1 MLRKWT
7 SYLTEKL
14 DTRFKR
20 IGLLAF
26 GPSFLTLLILA
37 IAWNVQTLSRG
48 VIYYKEF
55 PFIYPNIIYH
65 PRYDQ
70 KPLADGEDQYVIG
83 PIKWSWLPAGERLYA
98 GFKRGYYGEWWTL
111 SKACMDS
118 KNIFY
123 KEMADWVE
131 PEILF
136 DCGSMAPVPVDSEFR
151 NLTFRGINQFARQY
165 PWVSYLTVL
174 CLIGLLLM
182 LGLGEKLYHLASRL
196 FRWIWGK

>member
-83 PIKWSWLPAGERLYA
+83 PKNGVGCLPGNDCTRGLREVTTGSGGLSVKPAWIQKIFFIKKWQTGSSPR
-98 GFKRGYYGEWWTL
+98 FC
-111 SKACMDS
+111 S
-118 KNIFY
+118 I
-123 KEMADWVE
+123 ADLWR
-131 PEILF
+131 PFQWILNSEI
-136 DCGSMAPVPVDSEFR
+136 
-151 NLTFRGINQFARQY
+151 
-165 PWVSYLTVL
+165 
-174 CLIGLLLM
+174 
-182 LGLGEKLYHLASRL
+182 
-196 FRWIWGK
+196 